1 LHEEIGHS
9 DESERSPMFKTIDK
23 VLELGV
29 TLINFYFVLE
39 LVPAIILID
48 PNVDTKEMTE

>member
-1 LHEEIGHS
+1 
-9 DESERSPMFKTIDK
+9 MFKTIDK

>member
-1 LHEEIGHS
+1 
-9 DESERSPMFKTIDK
+9 MFRTIDK

-29 TLINFYFVLE
+29 NLINFYFVLE